1 LKESSERGVGLKR
14 WEPGQWGLTRELH
27 RRRQHRPGRRRNVYY
42 GIFSRK
48 TARLLRSYDSED
60 EAIAAVRSALRA
72 EPEAEGF
79 LALMQF
85 DEDGG
90 AVQEW
95 SGIQLR
101 QLLNESVVGEKTRRR
116 LDTRQSR
123 V

>member
-1 LKESSERGVGLKR
+1 M
-14 WEPGQWGLTRELH
+14 
-27 RRRQHRPGRRRNVYY
+27 YY